1 MRDKVEAVLAREDE
15 VALEVLLADSWDV
28 LALSIDVLLS
38 QTEVY
43 HLDLVKVVLVTLE
56 GFWVAHQD
64 VVELYV
70 VEGVAGIVDDL
81 DLLQ

>member
-28 LALSIDVLLS
+28 LTLSIDVLLS

-56 GFWVAHQD
+56 GFWIAH
-64 VVELYV
+64 
-70 VEGVAGIVDDL
+70 
-81 DLLQ
+81 